1 MIGVGG
7 ILGPDFRQD
16 DVEAVR
22 GARLVGE
29 VDVHCPGREDGLR
42 AVLDAEFAEDR
53 RHMTLHRAFR
63 NAEVEG
69 DLLVQAAG

>member
-16 DVEAVR
+16 DVGAVR

-29 VDVHCPGREDGLR
+29 VDVHCPGREDGLC
-42 AVLDAEFAEDR
+42 AILDA
-53 RHMTLHRAFR
+53 
-63 NAEVEG
+63 
-69 DLLVQAAG
+69 